1 MKKFFT
7 CLSVVAVFL
16 FADMTC
22 SVAQEQYSI
31 QELPNVTTTTWQQS
45 YQAYGRT
52 IEVNERIII
61 PEVSSAPVL
70 KVQVMPPIDEPLYS
84 ELTQKYDQAAKDDPT
99 TYNSFTSTALATH
112 ITHSCPILWDESE
125 GYSVFKIGQENHA
138 LFEYDMNTAYADAN
152 SLALADAFQTAI
164 AGLRE
169 AFPNADLYLRN
180 VALYDRTYWK
190 SNNEKISEKGNYF
203 LELTQVF
210 HGIPFIASVHNLYR
224 DTIGNESGLL
234 EAQGLVRAEVWD
246 TESYDLTSRLYEE
259 IGVLYEDIPLIPFDS
274 VKPQVEE
281 LILNGYIRFIDS
293 VTLGYVQFDTSDE
306 EEFVLMPAWV
316 VWCEYDNNGPRH
328 ERDVPLYMDSFFMS
342 NEYYWPIIFNG
353 QTGEMLNPKNS
364 DINRCQYPS
373 IITW

>member
-1 MKKFFT
+1 MKKRLPFCLMLLLAFSFT
-7 CLSVVAVFL
+7 VPCYAEP
-16 FADMTC
+16 
-22 SVAQEQYSI
+22 QRYSI
-31 QELPNVTTTTWQQS
+31 QQLPDVTTTTWQQT

-52 IEVNERIII
+52 IEVNETIII
-61 PEVSSAPVL
+61 PEVSLAPVL
-70 KVQVMPPIDEPLYS
+70 KVRVMPPIDEPLYS
-84 ELTQKYDQAAKDDPT
+84 ELTQKYEAANDDPT
-99 TYNSFTSTALATH
+99 TNNSFTSTALATH
-112 ITHSCPILWDESE
+112 ITHSCPILWDESK

-152 SLALADAFQTAI
+152 SLALADAYQTAI

-190 SNNEKISEKGNYF
+190 SNNERISEKGNYF

-224 DTIGNESGLL
+224 DEIGNESGLL
-234 EAQGLVRAEVWD
+234 KARGLVRAEVWD
-246 TESYDLTSRLYEE
+246 TESYDLSIRLYEE
-259 IGVLYEDIPLIPFDS
+259 IGILYEDIPLIPFDS

-293 VTLGYVQFDTSDE
+293 VTLGYVQFDTRDE
-306 EEFVLMPAWV
+306 EEVILMPAWV

-342 NEYYWPIIFNG
+342 NEYYWPIIFNA
-353 QTGEMLNPKNS
+353 QTGEMIDLNS
-364 DINRCQYPS
+364 VALDRCLCPN